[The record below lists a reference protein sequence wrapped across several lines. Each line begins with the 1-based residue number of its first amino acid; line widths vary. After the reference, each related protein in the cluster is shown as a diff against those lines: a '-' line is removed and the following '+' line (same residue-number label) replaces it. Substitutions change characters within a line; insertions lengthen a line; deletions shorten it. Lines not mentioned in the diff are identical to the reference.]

1 MIQLECR
8 GSGQWQYLLLA
19 KRFCCKAGGKN
30 LDWLGWILSWWWFKY
45 KYKYRKRQI
54 HKYKR
59 CCKSDDNH
67 SEYHDAYASW
77 LPTGEM
83 DKVLHQHKCAKHKY
97 KEANTNTNT
106 NTSKYKYKGT
116 APTQVRQTQIQRS
129 KHKHKHKYKQ
139 IQIQRYC
146 TNTSAPNT
154 NTNTSKLNSN
164 IKAHHV
170 QIQPHLILYKN
181 TPKGI
186 RWKYRG
192 IEQNINIYI

>member
-1 MIQLECR
+1 M
-8 GSGQWQYLLLA
+8 
-19 KRFCCKAGGKN
+19 
-30 LDWLGWILSWWWFKY
+30 
-45 KYKYRKRQI
+45 
-54 HKYKR
+54 
-59 CCKSDDNH
+59 
-67 SEYHDAYASW
+67 
-77 LPTGEM
+77 
-83 DKVLHQHKCAKHKY
+83 
-97 KEANTNTNT
+97 
-106 NTSKYKYKGT
+106 
-116 APTQVRQTQIQRS
+116 RQTQIQRS

-139 IQIQRYC
+139 MQIQRYC

-192 IEQNINIYI
+192 IEQNTKCISYEYECKYKNFRFKITPTLFFNQKYYSVVGSLFYRFVGLNLSAVNNSKLGAGSAKVNLAELPTIALSSESGDQL